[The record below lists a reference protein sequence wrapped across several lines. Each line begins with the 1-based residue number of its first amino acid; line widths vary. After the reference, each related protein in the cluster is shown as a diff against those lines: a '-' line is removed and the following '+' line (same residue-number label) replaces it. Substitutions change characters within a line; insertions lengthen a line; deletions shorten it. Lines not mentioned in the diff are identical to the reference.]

1 MQIPAF
7 AGITNTM
14 DAQKII
20 DSYQKA
26 IIQIATPHG
35 TGTGFYLKDYNV
47 IITNN
52 HVVLGNS
59 EAVISGKLFQ
69 KMLSPVYFNDPKYDL
84 AFIKP
89 PDGVD
94 LPNVPLSK
102 NTGVKDGDEV
112 IAIGHPYGLNY
123 TATEGIVSK
132 GNRLHN
138 GLNYIQIDA
147 AINPGNSGGPLFNL
161 NGEVIGVNTFII
173 QGGDNL
179 GFALPVS
186 YLTESLDE
194 YKPFYGKSALRCQ
207 SCTNIVTEETI
218 EDGYCPNCGAKIEI
232 PKLKKEQEYKPT
244 GAQAIIEQILTE
256 LGKDVKLSR
265 RGPYNWEIEE
275 GSAKIFITYQENGFI
290 VGDAMI
296 CRLPKQNI
304 GPLYEFLLK
313 TNYDLERIMF
323 SINNQ
328 NVILST
334 LIFDQYLTREEGLE
348 TFRNLFKKADYYD
361 IYLVETFGALPRVEE
376 EV

>member
-1 MQIPAF
+1 
-7 AGITNTM
+7 M
-14 DAQKII
+14 DAQEII
-20 DSYQKA
+20 NSYQKA

-47 IITNN
+47 IVTNN
-52 HVVLGNS
+52 HVVQGNS
-59 EAVISGKLFQ
+59 EAVISGKLFH
-69 KMLSPVYFNDPKYDL
+69 KLLSPVYYNDPKYDL

-89 PDGVD
+89 PDEVE
-94 LPNVPLSK
+94 LPSVPLTKDSAV
-102 NTGVKDGDEV
+102 NDGDKV

-132 GNRLHN
+132 SKRLHN

-147 AINPGNSGGPLFNL
+147 AINPGNSGGPLVNL
-161 NGEVIGVNTFII
+161 NGEVIGVNTFVIM
-173 QGGDNL
+173 GGDNL

-186 YLTESLDE
+186 YLLESLSE
-194 YKPFYGKSALRCQ
+194 YKPFYGKSAIRCQ
-207 SCTNIVTEETI
+207 SCANIVTEETI

-232 PKLKKEQEYKPT
+232 AKLKKEKEYTPT
-244 GAQAIIEQILTE
+244 GAQALVEKILTQ
-256 LGKDVKLSR
+256 LDKDVKLSR

-304 GPLYEFLLK
+304 GPLYEFLLHE
-313 TNYDLERIMF
+313 NYVLERIMF
-323 SINNQ
+323 SISNQ
-328 NVILST
+328 NIVLST
-334 LIFDQYLTREEGLE
+334 LIYDQYLTLDAGIE

-361 IYLVETFGALPRVEE
+361 NYLVETFGALPRVEE
-376 EV
+376 EI